1 MLLKKTNRKRRTQDI
16 DFEEMRSIIKDN
28 KDVVLLDVRS
38 CQEFNEGHL
47 VNAINIPLQEIKK
60 KIQETIKDKNC
71 ILVVYCTSG
80 LRSKKAAMIL
90 QKYGFQNIYN
100 LKNGIEE
107 WVNYDVECVNGDIEK
122 WHMFKS
128 FFYVPINTLL
138 FFINLFLIRYFLCF

>member
-1 MLLKKTNRKRRTQDI
+1 MLFKKINRKRRTQDI

-38 CQEFNEGHL
+38 YQEFNEGHM

-107 WVNYDVECVNGDIEK
+107 
-122 WHMFKS
+122 
-128 FFYVPINTLL
+128 
-138 FFINLFLIRYFLCF
+138 